1 MKRVVKGATLVVAF
15 VVSAAMLGAQEPPAG
30 AARGQGQA
38 QGQGQPP
45 AQGQGQA
52 QEQGAGRANGRG
64 AQQGFTNLQVFPKD
78 VMPQQ
83 LVQTMQAFNAALGV
97 MCSHCHV
104 DLGRGNPM
112 TDMASDM
119 KPQKNIARAMMR
131 MTQAANQQ
139 IQSAVTEKPQDQVT
153 RVQCATCHRGQ
164 AIPQVPPPATPAAA
178 PAAGRGNNP

>member
-1 MKRVVKGATLVVAF
+1 MKRVVEAATIVAALVFGVA
-15 VVSAAMLGAQEPPAG
+15 ALAAQEPPAG
-30 AARGQGQA
+30 AARGQGA
-38 QGQGQPP
+38 

-52 QEQGAGRANGRG
+52 QEQGGRG
-64 AQQGFTNLQVFPKD
+64 GRGGQPGFTNLQVFPKD

-97 MCSHCHV
+97 MCDHCHMYY
-104 DLGRGNPM
+104 GRGNPM

-131 MTQAANQQ
+131 MTQGINQQ
-139 IQSAVTEKPQDQVT
+139 IQTAVTQKPQDQVT

-164 AIPQVPPPATPAAA
+164 AIPQVATSATPG
-178 PAAGRGNNP
+178 PGRGNP